1 MVMNNQDLER
11 LSAAMDGEL
20 NQDLGHLLGDKRHD
34 EAFQDHWFMFHLIG
48 DVLRDDT
55 IPHALVHPQ
64 VSEALKKEPVYL
76 LPTGGVTSAEP
87 SSTVK
92 FRWLA
97 VAAAI
102 FMVMLSTAML
112 RPQSAPMLQLAQQ
125 SEIKPVVNPNAD
137 HDIQTFVALHRQGSP
152 LSEFQTVDYTPASER
167 D

>member
-64 VSEALKKEPVYL
+64 VSEALKKRASVSVTYGGSDFCRTFFNGKVSLVGGGCGDFHGDAQYGHVASAKCPHVA
-76 LPTGGVTSAEP
+76 TGT
-87 SSTVK
+87 TVRNK
-92 FRWLA
+92 A
-97 VAAAI
+97 GGE
-102 FMVMLSTAML
+102 S
-112 RPQSAPMLQLAQQ
+112 QC
-125 SEIKPVVNPNAD
+125 
-137 HDIQTFVALHRQGSP
+137 GS
-152 LSEFQTVDYTPASER
+152 
-167 D
+167 